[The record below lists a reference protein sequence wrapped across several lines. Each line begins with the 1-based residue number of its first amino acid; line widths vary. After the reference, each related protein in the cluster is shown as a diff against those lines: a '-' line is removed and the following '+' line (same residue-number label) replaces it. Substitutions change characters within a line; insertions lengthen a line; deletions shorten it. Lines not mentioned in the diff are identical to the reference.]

1 MLLGILL
8 AAVIVVCIAL
18 VGVILLQRS
27 EGGVLGMSGGG
38 GPGNF
43 MSARGTGDLLTTTT
57 QILAGVFFALC
68 LIMTLV
74 TGHIRRE
81 NALASSLKN
90 LSITPGAPASS
101 APAQTSAAQA
111 AMTPGAAAPASG
123 AAPAPVRAP
132 SNDGLN
138 LFGNAPQPGVRV
150 PAQPKPV
157 AVQPPPAPAAP
168 SPAPT
173 AAKPTAAAKPAP
185 APKPVPVAKKPATSS
200 AKPASS
206 APAAPA
212 PTAEPAP
219 APAAPAPA
227 ASSAP
232 ANN

>member
-38 GPGNF
+38 PGNF

-57 QILAGVFFALC
+57 QVLAGVFFALC

-74 TGHIRRE
+74 TGHVRRE

-101 APAQTSAAQA
+101 APAQTSAAQT
-111 AMTPGAAAPASG
+111 AMAPGATAPVSG

-138 LFGNAPQPGVRV
+138 LFGNTAAPGARV
-150 PAQPKPV
+150 PAAPKPV
-157 AVQPPPAPAAP
+157 VVQPPPVAPKAAAP
-168 SPAPT
+168 QAP
-173 AAKPTAAAKPAP
+173 AAKPAP
-185 APKPVPVAKKPATSS
+185 VAKPVVKKPAASS
-200 AKPASS
+200 AKPAASAPLAASS
-206 APAAPA
+206 APAAA
-212 PTAEPAP
+212 PE
-219 APAAPAPA
+219 PAAPPPAAAAAPA
-227 ASSAP
+227 TAP

>member
-8 AAVIVVCIAL
+8 AAVIVVCVAL

-38 GPGNF
+38 PGNF
-43 MSARGTGDLLTTTT
+43 MSARGTGDLLTTVT

-81 NALASSLKN
+81 NGLAASLKN

-101 APAQTSAAQA
+101 APAQTSAAQT
-111 AMTPGAAAPASG
+111 AMAPGATAPASG

-138 LFGNAPQPGVRV
+138 LFGNAPTAGARPTV
-150 PAQPKPV
+150 APKPV
-157 AVQPPPAPAAP
+157 TVQPPSAAP
-168 SPAPT
+168 QAAAPQVT
-173 AAKPTAAAKPAP
+173 AAKPAP
-185 APKPVPVAKKPATSS
+185 VAKPVVKKPAASS

-206 APAAPA
+206 PPPAAASA
-212 PTAEPAP
+212 PVAAP
-219 APAAPAPA
+219 APAAPPPAAPA
-227 ASSAP
+227 AP
-232 ANN
+232 ASN